1 MNGSAET
8 DRVRVVG
15 DDAGIRELL
24 LSALGSG

>member
-1 MNGSAET
+1 MNDSAET
-8 DRVRVVG
+8 DRVPVVD